1 MAAAGLM
8 SDEEAFGVVQEE
20 TGRPQFVSGRQLL
33 SDDEAFGTSPASG
46 DLRDPRDIAA
56 TRGRPYSPAI
66 QQQNVQQP
74 LIPGSAGISGGSL
87 SDGMAEYVSFA
98 SRLEEEQQTPKP
110 PPGAGVMWGYDGQI
124 PSVVRLPPAGPG
136 GIRPTGEIGPITGPK
151 PTLGT
156 MARHLGRVVE
166 DVPKDMVY
174 GTAAQI
180 AGLLSKA
187 GVDGM
192 AGAEKRA
199 LEKQARL
206 ELERLSMRPEFEEDG
221 LAALAYGGLEN
232 IAYMAPVIAGSLLLA
247 PGKTIPA
254 LAGIFEQQAA
264 RSYGEYRRKG
274 IGVERALPLAQ
285 LQGLIEAG
293 TEALPM
299 ATVVKILGKGGLKT
313 LLSQRLR
320 EWAGREVPSEL
331 LASLSETAVDRYLAV
346 GQDEKT
352 PTLAEYL
359 EEVKGQIPQILVTTG
374 MMAGGLGIAGKAAR
388 RAEQRAAGIK
398 PREEKATPETLQA
411 IEQMK
416 QASAAQPPPSK
427 SFEAVKDKFVA
438 EKDESGNVVYRAP
451 NGARIT
457 PDQWENASDRL
468 KTAWLTPVE
477 GAAEQPVQQEQ
488 PQEQPQKRESRRVA
502 VLREALDRETNPKA
516 RVELQR
522 KLQEAVRDEQIQAA
536 ALDKAQRLTEL
547 AASVEDEGIRRE
559 FLDEAK
565 DQLRRAGILAEKE
578 TPPAT
583 GIAVKELT
591 HEESVASDLE
601 SLKEQRPST
610 KGISVAESTLDEAVG
625 QEKPEAK
632 PSAKGISVE
641 TIPFE
646 QALPKD
652 VTEKAAPTAGINVTE
667 MTPEEARSS
676 GLIEQAEAITP
687 EEYLT
692 EKANREAQ
700 IAAQEAAAAEQPV
713 PPAGEK
719 SADRALGL
727 IAEARQ
733 RIQTL
738 QADAEQNPEIAAEAK
753 KEIAF
758 EQNKIRRLIDAR
770 NALAKAAK
778 VKDKALQAKVV
789 EKANKVIES
798 YAPKEEPAKVE
809 KASKDQPEPKYKDS
823 RLLTLLVKVGG
834 ISRSIM
840 HDLGLDDVYKITTRI
855 DKRGVRVPQKRKLT
869 QLIINGKPL
878 FPKEGGLQE
887 DGVLYYLKEAGF
899 LQSDDVG
906 IDQAG
911 KLIERELE
919 SPGSVRPIGEAE
931 LFEKAKAQKTQ
942 DEEHREELI
951 DDLRSIGVHVDQNAS
966 LKDVREAHARAFAN
980 EWISEM
986 DDQEREAYDFWKK
999 KLGLVDEDA
1008 INAALTRQAAEID
1021 PDAIEEAALRHADD
1035 DDAFMRVVREVLR
1048 EGSANGR
1055 EGRARR
1061 PQVTEPAVQG
1071 GAGNAT
1077 VGLPEMDI
1085 YAGGPESRAQDQ
1097 AGGQEGTARGQPE
1110 PRAVGEGA
1118 AVSEAQPGAERS
1130 GGDTAG
1136 RDQKRDN
1143 VREYREVLDN
1153 ASKSLSD
1160 YFKRNVKFVLDV
1172 PRTPE
1177 HRFWLEFMKNIG
1189 GEAAFFRDE
1198 GDHVANGFYNR
1209 KSNVIFINVN
1219 ADKPGFVIAG
1229 HEFGHWLKQNHEDLW
1244 KQFLRDILPNIK
1256 NLHEYHKELADKY
1269 TRMGGEPL
1277 SGSRVIEEFVSD
1289 VFADALNS
1297 RDFLLEVAKQDETFF
1312 RKLAKAIVDWIAQ
1325 FVRRVKAGSATH
1337 SLVADRFI
1345 EDMQAVRSR
1354 AIEIM
1359 SMLQRTAKETREL
1372 EAQVQSGL
1380 ERIALESKKEDLDF
1394 ALSIAGQNLPSPLG
1408 TNQPGQ
1414 QLAMLPEERAWVRRW
1429 FDVFDRAL
1437 DVERAAS
1444 EVGRPLSDKESIRLA
1459 EKLFHGKVEHVGKQ
1473 FDEKYVRPLVEELRK
1488 IRKLDLTVKDAGD
1501 YLMAKHAPERNATMA
1516 LRDPQGRHGLS
1527 GITDQQAKQIIG
1539 SFTPEQTAALERV
1552 ADLVYKINEFKLDTL
1567 VNSGLI
1573 KQESADFLRQQW
1585 KYYVPLKDISVEDE
1599 ITGIGRGFQIWAN
1612 DIKKA
1617 FGRTTAAG
1625 NPIANAIHDATRAI
1639 LRAGKAEVE
1648 QTIWRAAQ
1656 VPELHDIIRPYDPDN
1671 PPDEVKTR
1679 KDDQETGTWKMVVDP
1694 AKVDAL
1700 TMNMVINGENVRV
1713 FVPDETLLTALKKA
1727 GNIEKLDAVLR
1738 GTAVVTRT
1746 LGRTL
1751 TEWNPT
1757 WSLPNAVKDAIVATL
1772 RSRAIKGMSA
1782 TRVLARIPKAW
1793 AQIITYHINENS
1805 PLAAPYREFLEQ
1817 GGKTGAY
1824 GLTGPAEI
1832 LAGLARSGAR
1842 VSEEQGVL
1850 TDVARYALAGPKA
1863 ILDTMSFLNEV
1874 VEYATRLASYTE
1886 ARRAGYSKER
1896 AAEIAKEI
1904 TVNFNR
1910 KGEMSKPF
1918 GALYVFFNAAMQGTY
1933 GTFNLLSGDQRLI
1946 KAGSTSPARMVAAL
1960 SILPALGMATEFVN
1974 WLVGG
1979 DDEESGLKNPQTISE
1994 YTLDHNV
2001 TLFNGREKG
2010 GHFKLP
2016 LPPEYTFLYA
2026 MGRRS
2031 ANAVLTGKY
2040 MHNAAGIVGGIID
2053 SLVPVR
2059 LSEADSVPEQ
2069 LAKAAIPFPAAPIYD
2084 VIINK
2089 NFLGGTIVPPQ
2100 RTPNAPVP
2108 YASIARRSTSDVAKL
2123 VSKGLNVATGG
2134 DEVTPGYA
2142 QKILGPFASAEAIEY
2157 LTRAYT
2163 GGLGQF
2169 VLQTS
2174 NLVKALNGDES
2185 AFDRNKAPVVSRF
2198 YSERPKGYMARAFD
2212 KVEGAI
2218 QREMRRQKAG
2228 LAEEDDAARDVIFTY
2243 RSVNS
2248 ELKKLFDEQK
2258 KAAIEGDLKRSE
2270 ELQEN
2275 IRAVQAR
2282 LVRAYLDARRSKGL
2296 KPVLP

>member
-1 MAAAGLM
+1 
-8 SDEEAFGVVQEE
+8 
-20 TGRPQFVSGRQLL
+20 
-33 SDDEAFGTSPASG
+33 
-46 DLRDPRDIAA
+46 
-56 TRGRPYSPAI
+56 
-66 QQQNVQQP
+66 
-74 LIPGSAGISGGSL
+74 
-87 SDGMAEYVSFA
+87 
-98 SRLEEEQQTPKP
+98 
-110 PPGAGVMWGYDGQI
+110 
-124 PSVVRLPPAGPG
+124 
-136 GIRPTGEIGPITGPK
+136 
-151 PTLGT
+151 
-156 MARHLGRVVE
+156 
-166 DVPKDMVY
+166 
-174 GTAAQI
+174 
-180 AGLLSKA
+180 
-187 GVDGM
+187 M

-199 LEKQARL
+199 LQKQARL

-221 LAALAYGGLEN
+221 VAALAYGGLEN
-232 IAYMAPVIAGSLLLA
+232 IAYMAPVIVGSLLLA
-247 PGKTIPA
+247 PGETIPA
-254 LAGIFEQQAA
+254 LAGIFEQQASQ
-264 RSYGEYRRKG
+264 SYGQYRRKG

-285 LQGLIEAG
+285 LMGSIEAG

-320 EWAGREVPSEL
+320 EWVGREVPSEL
-331 LASLSETAVDRYLAV
+331 LADFAETAVDDYLAV
-346 GQDEKT
+346 GPGEKT

-359 EEVKGQIPQILVTTG
+359 EEVRSHIPQILVTTG
-374 MMAGGLGIAGKAAR
+374 MMAGGLGLAGKVAR
-388 RAEQRAAGIK
+388 RAEQGTAGIK

-438 EKDESGNVVYRAP
+438 EKDENGNVVYRAP

-477 GAAEQPVQQEQ
+477 GAAEQPVQQGQ

-502 VLREALDRETNPKA
+502 VLREALDRETDPKA

-522 KLQEAVRDEQIQAA
+522 KLQEAVREDQIQAA
-536 ALDKAQRLTEL
+536 ALDKAQRLTDL

-578 TPPAT
+578 TPHAT

-601 SLKEQRPST
+601 SLKEQRPSS
-610 KGISVAESTLDEAVG
+610 KGISVSESTLDEAVG
-625 QEKPEAK
+625 QEKPEEK
-632 PSAKGISVE
+632 PSARGINVE

-646 QALPKD
+646 QALPKE
-652 VTEKAAPTAGINVTE
+652 VKEEAPSTAGINVAE

-676 GLIEQAEAITP
+676 GLIEHAEAITP
-687 EEYLT
+687 EEYST

-713 PPAGEK
+713 PPAGAK

-789 EKANKVIES
+789 EKASKVIES
-798 YAPKEEPAKVE
+798 YTPKEEPTAKVE
-809 KASKDQPEPKYKDS
+809 EAGKEQPGPKYKDS
-823 RLLTLLVKVGG
+823 RLLNTLLKAGG

-931 LFEKAKAQKTQ
+931 LFEQAKAQKTQ

-1048 EGSANGR
+1048 EGREGSTNGR
-1055 EGRARR
+1055 EGRERR
-1061 PQVTEPAVQG
+1061 SQVAEPPVQG
-1071 GAGNAT
+1071 GYGDAT
-1077 VGLPEMDI
+1077 DGLPKMAI
-1085 YAGGPESRAQDQ
+1085 HAGGPEGRAQDQ
-1097 AGGQEGTARGQPE
+1097 ARGQEGTARSQPE
-1110 PRAVGEGA
+1110 HRAVGEGA
-1118 AVSEAQPGAERS
+1118 AVSETQPGAERS
-1130 GGDTAG
+1130 GGGAAG
-1136 RDQKRDN
+1136 RTEEGGGVKKPVEVEGGTEKDEDVKT
-1143 VREYREVLDN
+1143 YREALERV
-1153 ASKSLSD
+1153 SGTQSRR
-1160 YFKRNVKFVLDV
+1160 FGRNVKLVLDS

-1177 HRFWLEFMKNIG
+1177 HVFWQEFMRSIG
-1189 GEAAFFRDE
+1189 GRLAFFRDE
-1198 GDHVANGFYNR
+1198 GDHVLEGFYDP
-1209 KSNVIFINVN
+1209 KSNVIYINVN
-1219 ADKPGFVIAG
+1219 SKKPGFIVAG
-1229 HEFGHWLKQNHEDLW
+1229 HEFGHWLHKNHNDLW
-1244 KQFLRDILPNIK
+1244 RAFLDDIVPHVKNLPEYVRELADTYERQGGILPNTWAVV
-1256 NLHEYHKELADKY
+1256 EEL
-1269 TRMGGEPL
+1269 
-1277 SGSRVIEEFVSD
+1277 VSD
-1289 VFADALNS
+1289 VFAEALHS
-1297 RDFLLEVAKQDETFF
+1297 KEFLLEVAKQDQTFF
-1312 RKLAKAIVDWIAQ
+1312 RRLAKAVVDWAAQ
-1325 FVRRVKAGSATH
+1325 FVRKIREFAGTNNAF
-1337 SLVADRFI
+1337 ADRFI
-1345 EDMQAVRSR
+1345 KDMQAVRAR
-1354 AIEIM
+1354 AIEIT
-1359 SMLQRTAKETREL
+1359 SMLQRRAKETRQL
-1372 EAQVQSGL
+1372 EDQVRAGL
-1380 ERIALESKKEDLDF
+1380 EGIGLESKKGDLDI

-1437 DVERAAS
+1437 DVEQAAA

-1459 EKLFHGKVEHVGKQ
+1459 EKLFHGKVEHVGNQ
-1473 FDEKYVRPLVEELRK
+1473 FDEKYVRPLVDELRK
-1488 IRKLDLTVKDAGD
+1488 IRKLGLTVKDAGD

-1516 LRDPQGRHGLS
+1516 LRDPQGRQGLS
-1527 GITDQQAKQIIG
+1527 GITDQQARQIIG
-1539 SFTPEQTAALERV
+1539 SFTPEQVAALERV

-1567 VNSGLI
+1567 VNAGLI

-1656 VPELHDIIRPYDPDN
+1656 IPELHDIIRPYDPDN

-1679 KDDQETGTWKMVVDP
+1679 KDDPQTGTWKMVVDP

-1713 FVPDETLLTALKKA
+1713 FVPDETLLTSLKKA

-1738 GTAVVTRT
+1738 GTAVLTRT
-1746 LGRTL
+1746 LGRML
-1751 TEWNPT
+1751 TEWNPS
-1757 WSLPNAVKDAIVATL
+1757 WSLPNAVKDAIVATM
-1772 RSRAIKGMSA
+1772 RARAIKGMSA
-1782 TRVLARIPKAW
+1782 ARVLAGIPKAW
-1793 AQIITYHINENS
+1793 AQIIAYHVNENS

-1832 LAGLARSGAR
+1832 LAGLARSGAK
-1842 VSEEQGVL
+1842 VSDEQGVM
-1850 TDVARYALAGPKA
+1850 TDVARYVLAGPKA
-1863 ILDTMSFLNEV
+1863 MLETMSFLNEV
-1874 VEYATRLASYTE
+1874 VEYATRLSSYTE

-1933 GTFNLLSGDQRLI
+1933 GTLNLLSNDQRII
-1946 KAGSTSPARMVAAL
+1946 KAGSVSPARMVTAM

-2001 TLFNGREKG
+2001 TLFNGRDKG
-2010 GHFKLP
+2010 GHFKIP

-2026 MGRRS
+2026 MGRRA

-2123 VSKGLNVATGG
+2123 IARGLNVATGG

-2198 YSERPKGYMARAFD
+2198 YSEKPKGYMARAFD
-2212 KVEGAI
+2212 KVEGAV
-2218 QREMRRQKAG
+2218 QSEMRRQKAG

-2270 ELQEN
+2270 ELQES

-2282 LVRAYLDARRSKGL
+2282 LVRAYLDARRSKGM